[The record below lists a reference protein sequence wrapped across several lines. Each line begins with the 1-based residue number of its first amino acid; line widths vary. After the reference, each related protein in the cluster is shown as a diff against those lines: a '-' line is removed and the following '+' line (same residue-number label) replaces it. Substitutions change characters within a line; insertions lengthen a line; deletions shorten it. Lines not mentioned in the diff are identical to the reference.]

1 MEDSLAFFDIY
12 SKRISFFFN
21 NKEKIGTYFGLFL
34 TILYI
39 LLSLILFS
47 TYLFLILKRKSAQVY
62 DSIEYSNDIPYINI
76 NPHLFYFA
84 FGLNNPFTYNRF
96 IDESIYYPKILFLDK
111 NKING
116 EFNLTEKKELEYE
129 ICQKKYFGEE
139 FNHLFTEGELN
150 NSYCLKDF
158 NLTLIGG
165 YNYNR
170 MSKIRI
176 MLYPCRNNTE
186 NNNTCKPQEVI
197 DSYLNKGYFSIL
209 MKDIGLN
216 PSNYSEPIIPTLQNL
231 FTNLNQKFIVYYR
244 ITKIKTDIGLFS
256 ENIEEKKYIQFQ
268 NKEDSFYLRNEGYKE
283 SEIISI
289 DFELDEITHIQK
301 RIYTKI
307 SNILSLVGG
316 YMQLMNT
323 IFSLL
328 SIISNRLIP
337 ELKILNGIFNFNLK
351 QKKMTLRIH
360 SIRDFNTKVFKKSL
374 YVPLD
379 KQFFNSNNNLNKSN
393 LIDNNENKNINMSR
407 NSLIPVNENNSSQNF
422 FNNQRRNSLV
432 IIKEKP
438 NENSKGS
445 SNSKR
450 RKLSYF
456 NNNQVFHFN
465 NDKNNNNNNNNNNN
479 TNISNNFNNNKTNNY
494 IYRVGSFYPKLMAT
508 EKKQS
513 NNTLSDYKDHLNFNI
528 FEYYFCRK
536 LSKKKDYI
544 ELYKSGLSLYKKR
557 MDIVNVFSLL
567 LFSEKNCLQTYEF
580 F

>member
-1 MEDSLAFFDIY
+1 
-12 SKRISFFFN
+12 
-21 NKEKIGTYFGLFL
+21 
-34 TILYI
+34 
-39 LLSLILFS
+39 
-47 TYLFLILKRKSAQVY
+47 
-62 DSIEYSNDIPYINI
+62 
-76 NPHLFYFA
+76 
-84 FGLNNPFTYNRF
+84 
-96 IDESIYYPKILFLDK
+96 
-111 NKING
+111 
-116 EFNLTEKKELEYE
+116 
-129 ICQKKYFGEE
+129 
-139 FNHLFTEGELN
+139 
-150 NSYCLKDF
+150 
-158 NLTLIGG
+158 
-165 YNYNR
+165 
-170 MSKIRI
+170 
-176 MLYPCRNNTE
+176 
-186 NNNTCKPQEVI
+186 
-197 DSYLNKGYFSIL
+197 
-209 MKDIGLN
+209 
-216 PSNYSEPIIPTLQNL
+216 
-231 FTNLNQKFIVYYR
+231 
-244 ITKIKTDIGLFS
+244 
-256 ENIEEKKYIQFQ
+256 
-268 NKEDSFYLRNEGYKE
+268 
-283 SEIISI
+283 
-289 DFELDEITHIQK
+289 
-301 RIYTKI
+301 
-307 SNILSLVGG
+307 
-316 YMQLMNT
+316 MNT

-432 IIKEKP
+432 IIREKP

-465 NDKNNNNNNNNNNN
+465 NDKNNNNNNNNN

>member
-1 MEDSLAFFDIY
+1 MESNLAYFDIY

-34 TILYI
+34 TLLYV
-39 LLSLILFS
+39 LFSLILFI
-47 TYLFLILKRKSAQVY
+47 TYLLIITKRKSAQIY
-62 DSIEYSNDIPYINI
+62 DSIEYSNDIPNMEI
-76 NPHLFYFA
+76 NPKLFYFA
-84 FGLNNPFTYNRF
+84 FGLNNPYTYNDRF

-111 NKING
+111 NTING
-116 EFNLTEKKELEYE
+116 EYLESKELEYE
-129 ICQKKYFGEE
+129 ICQEKYFGEE
-139 FNHLFTEGELN
+139 FKHLFTDDRLN

-165 YNYNR
+165 YKYDRISN
-170 MSKIRI
+170 IRI
-176 MLYPCRNNTE
+176 KLYPCRNNSE
-186 NNNTCKPQEVI
+186 NNNKCKPQEVI
-197 DSYLNKGYFSIL
+197 DSYLNNGYFSIL

-216 PSNYSEPIIPTLQNL
+216 PNNYSEPIIHTFQNL
-231 FTNLNQKFIVYYR
+231 YTKLNQKFIVYYR
-244 ITKIKTDIGLFS
+244 ITKIKTDIGLFT
-256 ENIEEKKYIQFQ
+256 ENIEEKKYIQFV
-268 NKEDSFYLRNEGYKE
+268 NKEDSFYLRKNE

-301 RIYTKI
+301 RVYTKI

-328 SIISNRLIP
+328 SIISSKLIP
-337 ELKILNGIFNFNLK
+337 ELEILNGIFNFNLK

-374 YVPLD
+374 YSPLD
-379 KQFFNSNNNLNKSN
+379 KTFFNSNNNLNKNS
-393 LIDNNENKNINMSR
+393 LIDNNDNKNVNMSR
-407 NSLIPVNENNSSQNF
+407 NSLIQIDKIDNNSSQNIL
-422 FNNQRRNSLV
+422 NNQKRNSLV
-432 IIKEKP
+432 IIREKP
-438 NENSKGS
+438 NENSKDS
-445 SNSKR
+445 SNSKN
-450 RKLSYF
+450 RKLSF
-456 NNNQVFHFN
+456 F
-465 NDKNNNNNNNNNNN
+465 NNNNNNFQFSNDKINN
-479 TNISNNFNNNKTNNY
+479 TNISNNNNINNHDNNNNNHKNY

-508 EKKQS
+508 EKKPS
-513 NNTLSDYKDHLNFNI
+513 NNNVNEYTDQLNFNI

-536 LSKKKDYI
+536 LSKKRNHI